1 MSYENVLVEKRD
13 QIGFITLNRPQAMNT
28 FNVPFARELN
38 DALWEMEQDPEVR
51 VVVIDANGKHFST
64 GISLDE
70 FKGKTNKE
78 YREFIHLMDEHNH
91 TIAKMKKP
99 VIASVKGYAL
109 ANGAGLSFACDLTVA
124 AEDAKFGTTAINVG
138 LICLGPA
145 APLARNVGRKKA
157 LEMVLTGDIIPA
169 AEAQRL
175 GLVNKVVP
183 PDQLEAATL
192 ELATKLAAKSPL
204 ALQIGKAGHLWDA
217 RCPLPPGPGHAGR
230 HVCGPVQHG
239 RCGGR
244 GQGVSGE
251 EKTGVAGT
259 LTAQRF
265 LRPAGSEIQKGC
277 QVNNDEPRRGNEKS
291 WIQFLG
297 QLRRE
302 RVLYEMDQTPGQA
315 GLYRR
320 P

>member
-51 VVVIDANGKHFST
+51 VVVIDANGKNFST

-124 AEDAKFGTTAINVG
+124 ADDAKFGTTAINVG

-145 APLARNVGRKKA
+145 APLARNVGLKKA

-192 ELATKLAAKSPL
+192 ELAAKLAAKSPL
-204 ALQIGKAGHLWDA
+204 ALQAGKAGIY
-217 RCPLPPGPGHAGR
+217 GM
-230 HVCGPVQHG
+230 
-239 RCGGR
+239 
-244 GQGVSGE
+244 QGVPYNQALDMLSDRFAALCCAEDAE
-251 EKTGVAGT
+251 EGVKA
-259 LTAQRF
+259 F
-265 LRPAGSEIQKGC
+265 L
-277 QVNNDEPRRGNEKS
+277 EKRKPV
-291 WIQFLG
+291 W
-297 QLRRE
+297 RE
-302 RVLYEMDQTPGQA
+302 R
-315 GLYRR
+315 
-320 P
+320 

>member
-51 VVVIDANGKHFST
+51 VVVIDANGKNFST

-145 APLARNVGRKKA
+145 APAGPQRRPQKGPGDGADGRYYPGGRGA
-157 LEMVLTGDIIPA
+157 
-169 AEAQRL
+169 
-175 GLVNKVVP
+175 
-183 PDQLEAATL
+183 
-192 ELATKLAAKSPL
+192 
-204 ALQIGKAGHLWDA
+204 KAGTGQQGSAAGSTGGSHPGIGHQTGGQKPAGLADRQSRHLWGG
-217 RCPLPPGPGHAGR
+217 RCPLPPGPGRAGR
-230 HVCGPVQHG
+230 HVCGSVQH
-239 RCGGR
+239 
-244 GQGVSGE
+244 
-251 EKTGVAGT
+251 
-259 LTAQRF
+259 
-265 LRPAGSEIQKGC
+265 
-277 QVNNDEPRRGNEKS
+277 
-291 WIQFLG
+291 
-297 QLRRE
+297 
-302 RVLYEMDQTPGQA
+302 
-315 GLYRR
+315 
-320 P
+320 

>member
-1 MSYENVLVEKRD
+1 MDYTNVMVEKRD

-28 FNVPFARELN
+28 FNIPFARELN
-38 DALWEMEQDPEVR
+38 DALEEMENDPEVR

-70 FKGKTNKE
+70 FKDKTSKE

-91 TIAKMKKP
+91 TIARMKKP

-145 APLARNVGRKKA
+145 APLARNVGLKKA
-157 LEMVLTGDIIPA
+157 LEMVLTGDIISA

-183 PDQLEAATL
+183 ADKLEEATL
-192 ELATKLAAKSPL
+192 ELAAKLAAKSPL
-204 ALQIGKAGHLWDA
+204 ALQAGKSGLYAMQNVA
-217 RCPLPPGPGHAGR
+217 VPPGPGPAER
-230 HVCGPVQHG
+230 PVCGPVLYRG
-239 RCGGR
+239 CGGR
-244 GQGVSGE
+244 GQGLSGE

-259 LTAQRF
+259 LTASAITDTPVQ
-265 LRPAGSEIQKGC
+265 S
-277 QVNNDEPRRGNEKS
+277 ND
-291 WIQFLG
+291 L
-297 QLRRE
+297 
-302 RVLYEMDQTPGQA
+302 T
-315 GLYRR
+315 
-320 P
+320 

>member
-1 MSYENVLVEKRD
+1 MEDTNVLVEKRD
-13 QIGFITLNRPQAMNT
+13 RIGFITLNRPQAMNT

-38 DALWEMEQDPEVR
+38 HALWDHEKDPDVR

-70 FKGKTNKE
+70 FKDKTSQE

-109 ANGAGLSFACDLTVA
+109 ANGAGLSFACDITIA

-145 APLARNVGRKKA
+145 APLARNVGLKKA
-157 LEMVLTGDIIPA
+157 LEMVLTGDIISA

-175 GLVNKVVP
+175 GLVNRVVP
-183 PDQLEAATL
+183 PDKLEEATL

-204 ALQIGKAGHLWDA
+204 ALQAGKSGLYAM
-217 RCPLPPGPGHAGR
+217 
-230 HVCGPVQHG
+230 
-239 RCGGR
+239 
-244 GQGVSGE
+244 QGVPYLQGLDLLSDRFAALCSTEDAVVGVKAFL
-251 EKTGVAGT
+251 EKRTPV
-259 LTAQRF
+259 
-265 LRPAGSEIQKGC
+265 
-277 QVNNDEPRRGNEKS
+277 
-291 WIQFLG
+291 W
-297 QLRRE
+297 RE
-302 RVLYEMDQTPGQA
+302 R
-315 GLYRR
+315 
-320 P
+320 